1 MGLLVFLFLLN
12 SSSFVVD
19 VTTTT
24 SYTVDLSR
32 ETLRG
37 YVDDIGLFARHMPG
51 VVSVKPVGEN
61 TFLYQT
67 EKQIPLA
74 GKMST
79 DFLIAKSVV
88 GDSVTLYRS
97 VSIDDPNYMS
107 CAVTIKPVT
116 ENSTQIHIRLRL
128 RLSRNA
134 GSEIHWLAP
143 VLGEAFIES
152 RMRADMESML
162 ATFVASSN
170 RELYSTLLNQ
180 TSQNR

>member
-1 MGLLVFLFLLN
+1 MGLLVFLFLVN
-12 SSSFVVD
+12 SSLFVVD

-32 ETLRG
+32 EALRG

-97 VSIDDPNYMS
+97 VSINDPN
-107 CAVTIKPVT
+107 
-116 ENSTQIHIRLRL
+116 
-128 RLSRNA
+128 
-134 GSEIHWLAP
+134 
-143 VLGEAFIES
+143 
-152 RMRADMESML
+152 
-162 ATFVASSN
+162 
-170 RELYSTLLNQ
+170 
-180 TSQNR
+180 